1 MAGKGTT
8 LNKALTSW
16 EEKNGMSYTE
26 ATEIKLIFQVVLT
39 DYQSNHLLKSSKP
52 QF

>member
-8 LNKALTSW
+8 LNKALTLW

-26 ATEIKLIFQVVLT
+26 ATEIKLIFQVQRLT
-39 DYQSNHLLKSSKP
+39 IKATAP
-52 QF
+52 